1 VSVAEPAK
9 ETEEPI
15 PETEPAPAATEETTA
30 KEVDTAEPAEPET
43 NGAAAADKKSSS
55 SRRKSSAVPEHKGKK
70 LNKKKSM
77 PKITHLDAQ
86 PGDYYLARLK
96 GYPPWPSI
104 IADEDMLPEIMLNTR
119 PVTTKKPDGT
129 YNDAYADGGK
139 KMHERT
145 FPIMFLYTNEFVW
158 IPNTDLT
165 PVSPEDCK
173 DVPQKGKSKQLLEA
187 YKVAA
192 EGHDLLHFKKTLDE
206 HYNAMQQDLEA
217 KEAKEAE
224 KAAKAERKKRKSEV
238 KADTEDVGME
248 DVDADSAPKKS
259 SKKRKKEL
267 EEDDDEDEKASSSAV
282 TSVRI

>member
-1 VSVAEPAK
+1 
-9 ETEEPI
+9 
-15 PETEPAPAATEETTA
+15 
-30 KEVDTAEPAEPET
+30 
-43 NGAAAADKKSSS
+43 
-55 SRRKSSAVPEHKGKK
+55 
-70 LNKKKSM
+70 
-77 PKITHLDAQ
+77 
-86 PGDYYLARLK
+86 
-96 GYPPWPSI
+96 
-104 IADEDMLPEIMLNTR
+104 
-119 PVTTKKPDGT
+119 
-129 YNDAYADGGK
+129 
-139 KMHERT
+139 
-145 FPIMFLYTNEFVW
+145 
-158 IPNTDLT
+158 
-165 PVSPEDCK
+165 VSPEDCK